1 MTNIR
6 HIKEHGH
13 TNYVNN
19 PVGNPKDR
27 FGRARALG
35 YRSGLEVETARY
47 LEERG
52 YQYHY
57 EKLKIEWEDHA
68 YRWFTPDFVL
78 DNGIIIETK
87 GLFSAE
93 DRRKHIEVKR
103 QHPHLDI
110 RFVFSNA
117 SAKLYKGS
125 KTTYRQWCEQQGFL
139 WAHRVIPLTWLEE
152 TPKGVHV
159 GKIELS
165 NKLKRKESK

>member
-1 MTNIR
+1 MMPPLTKR
-6 HIKEHGH
+6 KHVAAK
-13 TNYVNN
+13 
-19 PVGNPKDR
+19 
-27 FGRARALG
+27 
-35 YRSGLEVETARY
+35 YRSGLEKETAAFLSQRQ
-47 LEERG
+47 EEVR
-52 YQYHY
+52 Y
-57 EKLKIEWEDHA
+57 EKLKIEWEDLM
-68 YRWFTPDFVL
+68 YRTYTADFVL

-152 TPKGVHV
+152 APKGVHV